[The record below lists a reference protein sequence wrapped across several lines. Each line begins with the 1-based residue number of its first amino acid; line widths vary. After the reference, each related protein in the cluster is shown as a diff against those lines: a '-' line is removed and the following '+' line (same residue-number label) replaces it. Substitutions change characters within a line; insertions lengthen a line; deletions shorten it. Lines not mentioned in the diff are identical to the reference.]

1 MKKFV
6 LELYQGNTHIFSGSI
21 DEPITLRILD
31 EREVQLE
38 LTLKTPQKKRNDDDL
53 FYGKQ
58 IGDDFTMPMPLTEEV
73 EVTKTHG
80 TFPYD
85 LQQGRFVSA
94 DPKKEEPENNLDLA
108 EDSFDSSSS
117 LLFDESLTPDDQSL
131 NLSFDS
137 LDLYATPDF
146 VDKTVPDLPELPL
159 MESVDI
165 AVLQEKHGLWTCVHR
180 LSANDEYIFYGI
192 RVWVD
197 ERAALVLR
205 GAEDVIIL
213 VRHEDGFEEEF
224 DGINGSLSLTPR
236 ATVLIQREKEQ
247 ICFRPE

>member
-6 LELYQGNTHIFSGSI
+6 LELFQGKEHIFSGSI
-21 DEPITLRILD
+21 DQPITLRILD
-31 EREVQLE
+31 ETEVKLE
-38 LTLKTPQKKRNDDDL
+38 ITLKSPQPKRKEDGE
-53 FYGKQ
+53 FFGRQ
-58 IGDDFTMPMPLTEEV
+58 AGDDFTMPMPLTEEV
-73 EVTKTHG
+73 EVNKTHG

-85 LQQGRFVSA
+85 LQEGRFIY
-94 DPKKEEPENNLDLA
+94 DQKEEDRGLPEGLSDN
-108 EDSFDSSSS
+108 SSL

-137 LDLYATPDF
+137 LDMYTTPENLEN
-146 VDKTVPDLPELPL
+146 TVPDLPELPT
-159 MESVDI
+159 MDSVDI
-165 AVLQEKHGLWTCVHR
+165 AVLQEKHGLWTCIHR
-180 LSANDEYIFYGI
+180 LSANDEYVFFGI

-205 GAEDVIIL
+205 GSEDVIIL

-236 ATVLIQREKEQ
+236 ATVLIQRDNEQ
-247 ICFRPE
+247 ICFRPEA